1 MQLKQKYGIGLP
13 SEHLIHMFQKII
25 PDDVREELKRQRDIR
40 QDLQRQIDYVY
51 AEIGTLIDSKL
62 SKWNISKLQ
71 QQLKSKSTGVS
82 AVGASNNEPA
92 GHISQGDNAR
102 DSDAPPPPIPDLASL
117 SANIERM
124 VNAAVSR
131 DRDRDRGRGRGVQK
145 SPAVS
150 RSGSSDSKMGN
161 RRIPN
166 PKFDGCWCCGSKDHT
181 RQKCP
186 EFAKI
191 KKANGGKIPRDYQ
204 GAYEKS
210 LKSRDTSLK
219 VVATRPLES
228 YEEFPETL
236 PLWPM
241 LSSPPPRLST
251 PVSNK
256 FDTLAD
262 DEGSD
267 VESEVMHALQQITSN
282 VQRAKDKAVS
292 QQDKRFQHPRN
303 IAHLMAVAKEVT
315 DGKIHL
321 SEVDLETDAEYDHVW
336 CLVDSGAGAN
346 VARKSHFPA
355 STACDAPAISLT
367 VANGVHMPN
376 SGARRVITYNKDGT
390 KVERI
395 FYEADVEMPILSVA
409 ELADEGV
416 EGSEVRFRKKDG
428 YIEDT
433 HTGRR
438 CLFVK
443 KKGVYFVKL
452 YVPKGTAPQKPREP
466 GFARPA

>member
-1 MQLKQKYGIGLP
+1 MFRKILP
-13 SEHLIHMFQKII
+13 DE
-25 PDDVREELKRQRDIR
+25 VREELKRQRDIR
-40 QDLQRQIDYVY
+40 RDLQRQIDDVY
-51 AEIGTLIDSKL
+51 TEIGTLIDSKL
-62 SKWNISKLQ
+62 SRWNISKLQ
-71 QQLKSKSTGVS
+71 QKLKPKATGVS
-82 AVGASNNEPA
+82 AVGASNNEPVS
-92 GHISQGDNAR
+92 HTPQGDDTR
-102 DSDAPPPPIPDLASL
+102 VSDAPPPPIPDIASL
-117 SANIERM
+117 NANMGRM

-131 DRDRDRGRGRGVQK
+131 DRDQDRGRGRNVQK
-145 SPAVS
+145 SPAAS
-150 RSGSSDSKMGN
+150 RSESSDSKTGN

-166 PKFDGCWCCGSKDHT
+166 PRFDVCWCCGSKDHT

-186 EFAKI
+186 GFAKI
-191 KKANGGKIPRDYQ
+191 KKATGWEIPRDYQ

-219 VVATRPLES
+219 VVVTRSLES

-241 LSSPPPRLST
+241 LSMPPQRSPAPL
-251 PVSNK
+251 SNK

-262 DEGSD
+262 DEASD
-267 VESEVMHALQQITSN
+267 VESEVMHALEQITSN
-282 VQRAKDKAVS
+282 VHRAKDKTES
-292 QQDKRFQHPRN
+292 QQDKRFKHPCN
-303 IAHLMAVAKEVT
+303 IAHLMAVAKEVM

-336 CLVDSGAGAN
+336 CHVDSGAGAS
-346 VARKSHFPA
+346 VARKDRFPA

-395 FYEADVEMPILSVA
+395 FYEVDVEMPILSVA
-409 ELADEGV
+409 ELSEEGV
-416 EGSEVRFRKKDG
+416 EGSEVRFRKKGGDM
-428 YIEDT
+428 EDT
-433 HTGRR
+433 LTGRR

-443 KKGVYFVKL
+443 RKGVYFVKL
-452 YVPKGTAPQKPREP
+452 YVPKGTASQKPLEP